1 MRKSSLSKP
10 QFLRPVLTAAALL
23 GLAACSQNADPEAG
37 QVVTQPV
44 EMASI
49 QPQTTY
55 AIRRDFAGLVVPAQ
69 STDLGFEL
77 AGKVSMLTADEGETV
92 QAGERLAMLDTDL
105 LLDRRRELSAQLEEI
120 VANIEL
126 NRLNNKRIV
135 ELESKGF
142 ASKQRADE
150 LATEYDT
157 LNARQAQVE
166 AALTTNQT
174 RIDKSELR
182 APFDS
187 TVSAR
192 FVDAG
197 AVVNAGTPVLR
208 LLESGQ
214 AEARVGVPVR
224 MLDSLSVGQSVS
236 LSVAGQATTGQ
247 VIALG
252 QNVTR
257 STLTVPVRVVLSPE
271 APAVFGDQAYLQLD
285 ETIVA
290 EGFWVPLE
298 AITEGM
304 RGLWNVYAARPEAD
318 GSAYVIESR
327 DVRVL
332 FAETRR
338 AFVSGAL
345 AGDELIVQSGLHRLV
360 PGQRVVRA
368 EASSQLGMTAAG
380 DATTRS
386 GEPG

>member
-1 MRKSSLSKP
+1 MRKSSLSKS
-10 QFLRPVLTAAALL
+10 QILRPTLAAVALL
-23 GLAACSQNADPEAG
+23 GLAACSKSADPEAG
-37 QVVTQPV
+37 QIVTQPV

-49 QPQTTY
+49 QPQSTY
-55 AIRRDFAGLVVPAQ
+55 AIQRDFAGLVVPAQ

-77 AGKVSMLTADEGETV
+77 AGKVSVLTADEGETV
-92 QAGERLAMLDTDL
+92 KAGETLAKLDTDL
-105 LLDRRRELSAQLEEI
+105 LLDQRRELSAQLEEI
-120 VANIEL
+120 IANIDL

-150 LATEYDT
+150 LATEFDT
-157 LNARQAQVE
+157 LRARQAQVE

-174 RIDKSELR
+174 RIDKSELL

-187 TVSAR
+187 TVGAR

-257 STLTVPVRVVLSPE
+257 STLTVPVRVALAPD

-285 ETIVA
+285 ETITA
-290 EGFWVPLE
+290 DGFWVPLE

-304 RGLWNVYAARPEAD
+304 RGLWNVYAARPEA
-318 GSAYVIESR
+318 GGAEYVIESR

-332 FAETRR
+332 FAETER
-338 AFVSGAL
+338 AYVSGAL

-368 EASSQLGMTAAG
+368 EASTRLGMATGVNETA
-380 DATTRS
+380 RS
-386 GEPG
+386 GESG

>member
-1 MRKSSLSKP
+1 
-10 QFLRPVLTAAALL
+10 
-23 GLAACSQNADPEAG
+23 
-37 QVVTQPV
+37 
-44 EMASI
+44 
-49 QPQTTY
+49 
-55 AIRRDFAGLVVPAQ
+55 
-69 STDLGFEL
+69 
-77 AGKVSMLTADEGETV
+77 
-92 QAGERLAMLDTDL
+92 
-105 LLDRRRELSAQLEEI
+105 ELSAQLEEI

-157 LNARQAQVE
+157 LKARQAQVE

-224 MLDSLSVGQSVS
+224 MLDSLSVGQDVS

-257 STLTVPVRVVLSPE
+257 STLTVPVRVVLAPD

-290 EGFWVPLE
+290 DGFWVPLE

-345 AGDELIVQSGLHRLV
+345 AGDELIIQSGLHRLV

-368 EASSQLGMTAAG
+368 EATSQLGMTATV
-380 DATTRS
+380 DETSPS